1 MKTRTVVCLTVAFVG
16 YGAFMHAAKAWAQAE
31 PMAPVLPME
40 LAMPAMPAMPA
51 TPAQLAMPRM
61 PEVPALP
68 AMPEI
73 PAMPALPE
81 LPSLAGLDGMSI
93 GVGHHNYGPAE
104 SCDDLR
110 IRLHDEK
117 PVMQQEERSLTK
129 AEAQVLRVHPM

>member
-40 LAMPAMPAMPA
+40 LAMTAMPAMPA
-51 TPAQLAMPRM
+51 TPARL
-61 PEVPALP
+61 ALP

-81 LPSLAGLDGMSI
+81 LPSLAGLDNMSI

-110 IRLHDEK
+110 IRLHDE
-117 PVMQQEERSLTK
+117 
-129 AEAQVLRVHPM
+129 